1 LQQILLRHHLD
12 YYIIDPELLGQC
24 EVLDGCIQVNGEKF
38 EVFILP
44 PMLNIED
51 DAYSKIK
58 EYIESGG
65 RIIGALCLPVEKIGN
80 FEHLELSFS
89 NWFCIDAREVYE
101 KYIQGVKSFDSMTVL
116 GGDSRYF
123 ACSLEMIPE
132 LVEKFVEKDIFIK
145 NDKKEDGDILAALYE
160 KEGQEYCFLIN
171 TSGTERRVRIALK
184 VNEKKSPE
192 VRYIPLGIEESNFI
206 DYEWEEDRI
215 AFNLNFYPYQSC
227 LVVVGNGQEGRKN
240 SGIRN
245 ITRKRLDISGDWQ
258 ISIERMNS
266 LRLGTWNLQVEGNTM
281 EKKVECQPIIDQ
293 IFDASI
299 LLPIKLKNYFG
310 CPKEMEFPPLRCR
323 YRTNFFLETNTSV
336 FLVMEP
342 GSIQGEWHIEINGYR
357 IFPNDFVNKEIYL
370 PTNLSIE
377 ISPYLKMGENEI
389 LVWVDTNYVHD
400 GLVNPL
406 YLCGNFNV
414 LKDRDSNRWKIYP
427 FNGKGKIGNF
437 IESGL
442 PFYAGTIQYK
452 RSIDL
457 DIDSFDD
464 VLELYI
470 QERFIQDTIE
480 LYINGHFAGKR
491 AWSPYV
497 WRIEKRWLRPGKN
510 EVQLNVSNTL
520 LGLFE
525 GEYFDYEQHRYIDI

>member
-1 LQQILLRHHLD
+1 
-12 YYIIDPELLGQC
+12 
-24 EVLDGCIQVNGEKF
+24 
-38 EVFILP
+38 
-44 PMLNIED
+44 
-51 DAYSKIK
+51 
-58 EYIESGG
+58 
-65 RIIGALCLPVEKIGN
+65 
-80 FEHLELSFS
+80 
-89 NWFCIDAREVYE
+89 
-101 KYIQGVKSFDSMTVL
+101 
-116 GGDSRYF
+116 
-123 ACSLEMIPE
+123 
-132 LVEKFVEKDIFIK
+132 
-145 NDKKEDGDILAALYE
+145 
-160 KEGQEYCFLIN
+160 
-171 TSGTERRVRIALK
+171 
-184 VNEKKSPE
+184 
-192 VRYIPLGIEESNFI
+192 
-206 DYEWEEDRI
+206 
-215 AFNLNFYPYQSC
+215 
-227 LVVVGNGQEGRKN
+227 
-240 SGIRN
+240 
-245 ITRKRLDISGDWQ
+245 
-258 ISIERMNS
+258 
-266 LRLGTWNLQVEGNTM
+266 M